1 MGAFGSRMLFLTLL
15 GISSLCTGFAQEEDR
30 RTYGSCTAIQDNS
43 WQWEGDEVG
52 EITEDDVGE
61 KFISPETACKVC
73 EEQDD
78 CYYYQCTGSRFGSGC
93 SLYGKNAK
101 KVDFECD
108 MCTNW
113 NGEVKKD
120 SPEPSPEPTP
130 GPAPEERTYG
140 SCTAI
145 QDNSWQWE
153 GDEVGEIT
161 EDDVGEKFISP
172 ETACKICEEQDD
184 CYYYQC
190 TGSRF
195 GSGCSLYGKNAKK
208 VDFECNM
215 CTNWNGEVKKDSPA
229 PSPEQPSPAPPS
241 PEQPSP
247 VPPSPEQ
254 PSPGPP
260 SPEQPPS
267 STGALFTVQSAAL
280 SMSAALMLLLVQ

>member
-1 MGAFGSRMLFLTLL
+1 MGAFGSRVLLLTLL

-101 KVDFECD
+101 KVDFECN

-120 SPEPSPEPTP
+120 SPEPPS
-130 GPAPEERTYG
+130 PAP
-140 SCTAI
+140 
-145 QDNSWQWE
+145 
-153 GDEVGEIT
+153 
-161 EDDVGEKFISP
+161 P
-172 ETACKICEEQDD
+172 
-184 CYYYQC
+184 
-190 TGSRF
+190 
-195 GSGCSLYGKNAKK
+195 
-208 VDFECNM
+208 
-215 CTNWNGEVKKDSPA
+215 SPA
-229 PSPEQPSPAPPS
+229 PPSPEQPSPAPPS

-247 VPPSPEQ
+247 APPSPEQ
-254 PSPGPP
+254 PSPAPP
-260 SPEQPPS
+260 SPEQPSPAPPSPEQPSPAPPS

-280 SMSAALMLLLVQ
+280 SMSAALMLLLVL

>member
-1 MGAFGSRMLFLTLL
+1 MCAFGSRVLLLTLL

-101 KVDFECD
+101 KVDFEC
-108 MCTNW
+108 
-113 NGEVKKD
+113 
-120 SPEPSPEPTP
+120 
-130 GPAPEERTYG
+130 
-140 SCTAI
+140 
-145 QDNSWQWE
+145 
-153 GDEVGEIT
+153 
-161 EDDVGEKFISP
+161 
-172 ETACKICEEQDD
+172 
-184 CYYYQC
+184 
-190 TGSRF
+190 
-195 GSGCSLYGKNAKK
+195 
-208 VDFECNM
+208 NM

-254 PSPGPP
+254 PSPAPP
-260 SPEQPPS
+260 SPEQPSPAPPS